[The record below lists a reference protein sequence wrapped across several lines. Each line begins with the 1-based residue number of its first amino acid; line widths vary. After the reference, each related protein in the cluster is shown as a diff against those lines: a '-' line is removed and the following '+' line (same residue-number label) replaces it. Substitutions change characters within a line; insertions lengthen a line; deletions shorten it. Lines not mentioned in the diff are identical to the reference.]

1 VTAMG
6 AMLNLAMQ
14 ILVPLVIAALIGFVC
29 AWQMQKYAVRIARQ
43 DRAEAMERLLK
54 ISGQLHTF
62 RKMEGQMSKSSNRIA
77 ACESELRLVD
87 NDLRRLLY
95 DLMKDT
101 KKISHKKK

>member
-1 VTAMG
+1 
-6 AMLNLAMQ
+6 
-14 ILVPLVIAALIGFVC
+14 
-29 AWQMQKYAVRIARQ
+29 
-43 DRAEAMERLLK
+43 
-54 ISGQLHTF
+54 
-62 RKMEGQMSKSSNRIA
+62 MEGQMSKSSNRIA